1 MLIMEV
7 FHEIVPELPDSHISK
22 LLSTADSSCLTKFA
36 VWSNCITIC
45 FIDLYSYQLVRF
57 FKRYS
62 DWTLML
68 PLVEPDGTY
77 ILCVFTLEP
86 FSENRERWFKVV
98 VLFVLWINFAK
109 LWFSMP
115 LWCGI
120 NKVSLKDLLAL
131 CDVQVK
137 MCFFL
142 RENVCVCIWILF
154 FPVLVFITMRTS
166 NVMEVVTVWICIFQ
180 LLDIHKHRE
189 NSIKHCLEEK
199 SKNINNL
206 RSKLEKNQ
214 DDFNVQKE
222 LRSQQNSVSH

>member
-1 MLIMEV
+1 MEPTFFV
-7 FHEIVPELPDSHISK
+7 C
-22 LLSTADSSCLTKFA
+22 LLLNLFLKIGKD
-36 VWSNCITIC
+36 
-45 FIDLYSYQLVRF
+45 DL
-57 FKRYS
+57 K
-62 DWTLML
+62 W
-68 PLVEPDGTY
+68 
-77 ILCVFTLEP
+77 
-86 FSENRERWFKVV
+86 V

-166 NVMEVVTVWICIFQ
+166 NVTEVVTVWICIFQ